1 MGDKPAL
8 SVEEKKKLTSERQRA
23 VREAWCKEKAYV
35 ANGEGTRDWAPEQ
48 QREIME
54 EGRAEGYEGHHMKN
68 VSSYPEQAGNPDNIQ
83 FLDREE
89 HIQGA
94 HQGNTHTHTNG
105 YYNADTKEMEYFKGN
120 ELKPVESATLTNPS
134 YQNGENI
141 GKTKCASA
149 FNASAKNAS
158 SGFSSSSEEKG
169 FSQSHSSGIS
179 R

>member
-1 MGDKPAL
+1 MGDKSAL
-8 SVEEKKKLTSERQRA
+8 SVAEKKKLTSERQRA
-23 VREAWCKEKAYV
+23 VREAWGKEKAYV
-35 ANGEGTRDWAPEQ
+35 ANGEGTRDWTPVQ

-54 EGRAEGYEGHHMKN
+54 EGRAESYEGHHMKN
-68 VSSYPEQAGNPDNIQ
+68 VSNYPEQAGNPDNIQ

-94 HQGNTHTHTNG
+94 HQGNTHTQTNG
-105 YYNADTKEMEYFKGN
+105 YFNPDTKEMEHFKGD
-120 ELKPVESATLTNPS
+120 ELRPVESAALTNPS
-134 YQNGENI
+134 YQNGKNI
-141 GKTKCASA
+141 VEAKGASA

-158 SGFSSSSEEKG
+158 SGASSSSEEKG